1 MVLCFTHC
9 ISFTHPKLNLPG
21 CPSDMLRQHF
31 YDAAHL
37 YFLAVF
43 GNKVGSE
50 IANFRENHK
59 KLQQGIFESTP
70 ALAMLVT
77 EGRAL

>member
-1 MVLCFTHC
+1 
-9 ISFTHPKLNLPG
+9 
-21 CPSDMLRQHF
+21 MLRQHF
-31 YDAAHL
+31 YDAIHL
-37 YFLAVF
+37 FFLAMF

-50 IANFRENHK
+50 IANLRENHK
-59 KLQQGIFESTP
+59 KLQQGIFENAP